1 MLSFQN
7 EQPDNKLFFLG
18 ALAGV
23 ARAGVARAGAAR
35 AGVARAGVA
44 RAGAVRPPRPTI
56 SAPIKLSINPSSQK
70 TENNTT
76 INDYS
81 TNSTIMNNK

>member
-1 MLSFQN
+1 MMLSFQN

-23 ARAGVARAGAAR
+23 ARVGVAR
-35 AGVARAGVA
+35 AGVARAGAA

>member
-23 ARAGVARAGAAR
+23 ARVGVARAGVARAGAAR
-35 AGVARAGVA
+35 AGAA
-44 RAGAVRPPRPTI
+44 RPPRPTI

-76 INDYS
+76 INDHS